1 MKQEREDRRA
11 VGTFYEEQAALFLER
26 QGMRVIAR
34 NVNSR
39 YGEIDLVAV
48 EGQEIAFVEVKYRA
62 TDSLQEAKAAVTVV
76 KQERLRRTAR
86 DFLRRFPNYQSYYA
100 RFDVIAIN
108 GNRLHYLKQA
118 FM

>member
-1 MKQEREDRRA
+1 MKRKRENRRA

-26 QGMRVIAR
+26 QGIRVIAR
-34 NVNSR
+34 NVNGR
-39 YGEIDLVAV
+39 YGEIDLVAI
-48 EGQEIAFVEVKYRA
+48 EGNEIAFVEVKYRA
-62 TDSLQEAKAAVTVV
+62 ADSIQEAQAAVNEV

-86 DFLRRFPNYQSYYA
+86 EFLRRNPGYQSFYA

-118 FM
+118 FI